1 MNNKHILDLTFR
13 LSQSLD
19 QNYDVVSME
28 TVLSVISALEGT
40 TITKE
45 QLEATRLAKYINQLR
60 RRTKCENLAR
70 RAKSLLKKW
79 REMVGIQ
86 QSSESSSAAVGS
98 GAVTATGPTVSN
110 PISTTTAPYNMP
122 VTDNAVSTSHLK
134 NPQISHQQQNRQN
147 QYATSV
153 KQHQIQQQPYHSQPS
168 SPVNLQDKSNPNEYL
183 ISMSNPATGSQVT
196 KSSITNI
203 RKKKRLEKSLNND
216 LIIQHQPKQ
225 QPTSFANLITG
236 LGNTFPSERK
246 TPREKSETV
255 ASTVK
260 PVETFIIE
268 HSSNSNSDLICLP
281 SNNTVSN
288 FTSATD
294 VPPVVIDLQDTNSSM
309 TSLVSKD
316 VTNVS
321 SSFYK
326 TKTSTKKSKK
336 EKKRKDRNVTSRK
349 NQSIQDC
356 EDQNT
361 TTASYQHK
369 RASDV
374 LQLDEKSHS
383 ACPTISNISEI
394 LSLSNSSMSSVFPS
408 TDAIS
413 KNVFQSGQ
421 NELAA
426 SSVKM
431 SKADLTFAGKFKQN
445 TSSTSG
451 GCNVL
456 NYNSDSMNVNILTIN
471 SPNQNK
477 FSLFG
482 GGVGTTNSND
492 SSSNSRSSQ
501 FNAVN
506 AIKPEASNS
515 KHNMEDI
522 LVKPDINEKSMSNM
536 SNKGNSS
543 TDNLFAGVGSS
554 TITPSQ
560 QQQSIDLTT
569 MDFSSQQAVKQP
581 KKRGRKKGSKGV
593 DSVIAKET
601 SLSSQMLISSLSVSG
616 KKVKTTKEL
625 YAEMENRKLRNVKI
639 VGLGETAGNLS
650 GNWNTQQQLQQKPV
664 ISRRPS
670 FCSDIAESD
679 SCTMTSEPSRDSGN
693 TLSKT
698 IGKPETPMDNNS
710 NYSELKMSIAKGDD
724 GSTPS
729 IDPNSSLAITTKIK
743 NEIHEILKLLTPPPS
758 IKEIEYHCYNNITPC
773 TCTVEEVIAPAEND
787 SNENSNGE
795 SSIPDPNIN
804 VVAHSH
810 IPKIETSSFT
820 ANNVRIAADSSSP
833 KRDQK
838 VSLLPQPPSKIK
850 KSIFDLDFDDDE
862 DPLKSI
868 IADIVGKNSKPDA
881 EAETNVP
888 VVNEKPDIPL
898 STDDDLGK
906 VDHQTAPSYALN
918 VPTTSSDMIVFP
930 SYEIKYD
937 KDCEAKNRFDVQTQK
952 ITKFHIDTLH
962 NCFIPNVNGNW
973 NHSDYIDTAVRSK
986 SLERNSNGNDQ
997 GPEDLIMDGY
1007 DVVPLYGSDINEQI
1021 IKDLSHVK
1029 FTKKYKF
1036 KHTKC
1041 KNEILFHIP
1050 FLGVSRTPDATCVS
1064 DVKMGN
1070 KYLQKIKLEEKEND
1084 DNKINL
1090 NNTKNNSIL
1099 PNENE
1104 GCDAKEMERVQNVDS
1119 SNIINLTHKKS
1130 NLKRTKENKK
1140 LNRSRIKRMKSTISY
1155 DKNYE
1160 GNMKNKESPKSNQ
1173 HRSSSG
1179 GDSDSDYFDGDF
1191 VNDHN
1196 YVSETDQNISSQ
1208 EQDSNSNISNES
1220 EHEVVNQDIN
1230 EHTEGKNHIVLI
1242 IKKTAGSPSSSN
1254 LKTISPFNSLTH
1266 LSSDNEYSPEEKA
1279 NLIFVANEVKNDSSC
1294 LKSDS
1299 DIYKESEGDIKMSSL
1314 RQQKRLRK
1322 KQNKD
1327 NVTTQTHK
1335 LHNTLFYHEEL
1346 CPMVWN
1352 GSHCHKERIFQI
1364 SSCSSGCSE
1373 DEESSN
1379 VNFTEKCTTSSPS
1392 SSTSSECSD
1401 NKYEGHML
1409 NLQQDIIQSEFLKR
1423 CTIQRDIEI
1432 ESMVPENAKIQSED
1446 EEGHD
1451 DDLPEE
1457 NNNMLLSF
1465 NNICNK
1471 YTRDENADSYKQPQE
1486 ENKDH
1491 DENNML
1497 KQQQKKCDDYNNL
1510 NNNNNFNLIKYIDNK
1525 TSSVNNNNNSCSNNY
1540 SDTNIV
1546 ISSSS
1551 CSHKN
1556 PTNYALVNHKNL
1568 NNNDN
1573 NSMKEEQI
1581 KPLKEYQTGIRAVDE
1596 DVNDDDGNNCA
1607 RLQQFKEW
1615 HEVLQLRSYNDE
1627 LLTVLPYVVLE

>member
-1 MNNKHILDLTFR
+1 MNNKHIHDLTLR

-86 QSSESSSAAVGS
+86 QSSESSSAVVSS

-110 PISTTTAPYNMP
+110 PISTPTAPYNMP

-147 QYATSV
+147 QYPTSV

-183 ISMSNPATGSQVT
+183 ISMSNPATGSQMT

-203 RKKKRLEKSLNND
+203 RKKKRLEKSLNNE
-216 LIIQHQPKQ
+216 LITQQQPKQ

-236 LGNTFPSERK
+236 LGSTFPLERK
-246 TPREKSETV
+246 NPREKCEPV
-255 ASTVK
+255 ASTVN

-316 VTNVS
+316 LTNAS
-321 SSFYK
+321 SSYYK

-336 EKKRKDRNVTSRK
+336 EKKRKDRNITSRK

-369 RASDV
+369 RTNDV

-421 NELAA
+421 NDLAA

-431 SKADLTFAGKFKQN
+431 SNADLTFAGKFKN

-456 NYNSDSMNVNILTIN
+456 NYNSDSMNVNILTSN

-492 SSSNSRSSQ
+492 SSSNSRNSQ
-501 FNAVN
+501 FNVVN
-506 AIKPEASNS
+506 AIKTEASNS

-522 LVKPDINEKSMSNM
+522 LVKPDINDKSMSNM

-601 SLSSQMLISSLSVSG
+601 SLSSQMLISSLSVGG

-625 YAEMENRKLRNVKI
+625 YAEMENRKLQNVKI
-639 VGLGETAGNLS
+639 VGLGETAGNSS
-650 GNWNTQQQLQQKPV
+650 GNWNAQQQQLQQKPV

-670 FCSDIAESD
+670 YCSDIAESD

-693 TLSKT
+693 TLSKN
-698 IGKPETPMDNNS
+698 IGKRETPMDNNS
-710 NYSELKMSIAKGDD
+710 NYSELKISIVKGDD
-724 GSTPS
+724 GSTNT
-729 IDPNSSLAITTKIK
+729 IDPNSTLAITTKIK
-743 NEIHEILKLLTPPPS
+743 KEIQEILKLLTPPPS
-758 IKEIEYHCYNNITPC
+758 IKEIEYDCYNNITPC
-773 TCTVEEVIAPAEND
+773 TCTVEEVIVPAEND
-787 SNENSNGE
+787 PNENSNGE
-795 SSIPDPNIN
+795 SSIADINLN
-804 VVAHSH
+804 VVAQPQ
-810 IPKIETSSFT
+810 IPKMENSSFT
-820 ANNVRIAADSSSP
+820 VNNIRIATVSSP
-833 KRDQK
+833 PKSNQN
-838 VSLLPQPPSKIK
+838 VSILPQPPPKIK

-868 IADIVGKNSKPDA
+868 IADIVGKNSKSDA
-881 EAETNVP
+881 EVETNVP
-888 VVNEKPDIPL
+888 VVDEKPDIPL
-898 STDDDLGK
+898 STDDDIGK
-906 VDHQTAPSYALN
+906 VVDHQTAPSYALN

-930 SYEIKYD
+930 SYEIKFD

-973 NHSDYIDTAVRSK
+973 NHSDYIASADCSSQT
-986 SLERNSNGNDQ
+986 LERNLNGHDQ
-997 GPEDLIMDGY
+997 GQEDLIMDGY
-1007 DVVPLYGSDINEQI
+1007 DVVPLYGSDVNEQI

-1050 FLGVSRTPDATCVS
+1050 FLGVSRTPDVACVS

-1070 KYLQKIKLEEKEND
+1070 KYLHKIKLEEEKEN
-1084 DNKINL
+1084 DNKINFT
-1090 NNTKNNSIL
+1090 NMKNNDIL
-1099 PNENE
+1099 PNEKE

-1119 SNIINLTHKKS
+1119 LNTINLAPEKT
-1130 NLKRTKENKK
+1130 NLKRTKEYKTLK
-1140 LNRSRIKRMKSTISY
+1140 RSRIKRIKSTISY

-1160 GNMKNKESPKSNQ
+1160 GNIKNKEFPKNNQ
-1173 HRSSSG
+1173 HTSSSG
-1179 GDSDSDYFDGDF
+1179 GDSDSDSFDGDF

-1196 YVSETDQNISSQ
+1196 YVSEADQNISSQ
-1208 EQDSNSNISNES
+1208 EQDSNISNEF
-1220 EHEVVNQDIN
+1220 EQEVVNQDISQHN
-1230 EHTEGKNHIVLI
+1230 EGKNHIVLI
-1242 IKKTAGSPSSSN
+1242 IKKTAGSPTSSN
-1254 LKTISPFNSLTH
+1254 LKTNSPLNSLTH
-1266 LSSDNEYSPEEKA
+1266 LSSENSREENV
-1279 NLIFVANEVKNDSSC
+1279 NLIFVANEVKNERNYH
-1294 LKSDS
+1294 KSD
-1299 DIYKESEGDIKMSSL
+1299 SEGDIKMSSL
-1314 RQQKRLRK
+1314 QQQKRLRK
-1322 KQNKD
+1322 KAIKRKND
-1327 NVTTQTHK
+1327 NVTTHK

-1346 CPMVWN
+1346 FPMVWN
-1352 GSHCHKERIFQI
+1352 GSYCHKERIFQI

-1373 DEESSN
+1373 DEESAN
-1379 VNFTEKCTTSSPS
+1379 VNLTKKSTISSPS
-1392 SSTSSECSD
+1392 SSISSERSD
-1401 NKYEGHML
+1401 NKYEGHMF
-1409 NLQQDIIQSEFLKR
+1409 NLQHDIIQSEFLKR
-1423 CTIQRDIEI
+1423 CTMPTVQRDMEI
-1432 ESMVPENAKIQSED
+1432 DNLVSDNIKIQSED
-1446 EEGHD
+1446 EEGDD

-1457 NNNMLLSF
+1457 NNHMLLSF

-1471 YTRDENADSYKQPQE
+1471 YTRDENADNYKQPQE

-1491 DENNML
+1491 EENNML
-1497 KQQQKKCDDYNNL
+1497 KQQQKNCDDYNNL
-1510 NNNNNFNLIKYIDNK
+1510 NNNNFNLIKYIDNK
-1525 TSSVNNNNNSCSNNY
+1525 TSSVNNINNNSCSNNY

-1556 PTNYALVNHKNL
+1556 PTNYVLINQKNL

-1573 NSMKEEQI
+1573 NSMKEEEI

-1607 RLQQFKEW
+1607 RLQKFKEW